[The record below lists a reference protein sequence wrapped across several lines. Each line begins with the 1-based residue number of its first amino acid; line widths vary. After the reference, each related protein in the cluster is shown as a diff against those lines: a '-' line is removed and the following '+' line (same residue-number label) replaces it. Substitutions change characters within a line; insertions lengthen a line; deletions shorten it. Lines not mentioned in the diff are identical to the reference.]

1 MPRFFDADDVQPR
14 VTATPAARS
23 SIDRAQAAPFDHPR
37 GMTAAAQR
45 LKIEGSQDERIDKR
59 DVSKWQTQAWQM
71 FDAIG
76 ELHYAFGMVGSV
88 VSRVR
93 FFPAIV
99 TDPSMP
105 PTKASEVLKG
115 FNMEGLDAAQVKK
128 AVDEAEAAL
137 RELMSS
143 ASGGQSGFLR
153 EAAINLCVP
162 GEFYLVNDDKKWL
175 VCSSDE
181 LQKQGD
187 RYYIVTDRANANKAN
202 GKRELKQGAFIAR
215 IWRTHPRYS
224 GEPDSTMLGVLDQA
238 EKLVLFDQALRTII
252 RTRMNAG
259 LVFIPDSLIAASASE
274 EDTIESAIVNAVSAT
289 IDDETAANT
298 VVPLVVTGPAEAGKA
313 IQHISLARELEESL
327 VAMADAALD
336 RMLQGIDL
344 PKDIVTGLADVK
356 YANGLVITDDVYR
369 AHIEPLVLMLVDSLT
384 SVYLRP
390 KLEAA
395 GVPPQL
401 IERIVFWYDPSA
413 IVTRPDRSQAANEGY
428 ADYLLSGDAW
438 RRARGFSDEDKPDPD
453 EIIFRMALEK
463 AQIPPDMAA
472 QLLESIHPE
481 FWKERRA
488 AGQAESQ
495 MPADLSTLLSG
506 DVPDGPTEP
515 PVGGQLQGADISP
528 GGMLPPSA

>member
-1 MPRFFDADDVQPR
+1 MPRFFDPDDVQPR
-14 VTATPAARS
+14 IEATPARRDD
-23 SIDRAQAAPFDHPR
+23 DRARPAPFDHPR
-37 GMTAAAQR
+37 GMTAAAVK
-45 LKIEGSQDERIDKR
+45 LVTTGKQDDRIDKR
-59 DVSKWQTQAWQM
+59 DVSKWQTQAWRM

-76 ELHYAFGMVGSV
+76 ELHYAFGMIGSV

-105 PTKASEVLKG
+105 PTKASEVLET
-115 FNMEGLDAAQVKK
+115 FELEGLSAEAIKNAVDAA
-128 AVDEAEAAL
+128 EEAL
-137 RELMSS
+137 RDLMSS

-162 GEFYLVNDDKKWL
+162 GEFYLVNDDKKWI
-175 VCSSDE
+175 VCSSEE
-181 LQKQGD
+181 LVKQGD

-202 GKRELKQGAFIAR
+202 GKRELPEKAFIAR

-259 LVFIPDSLIAASASE
+259 IVFLPDSLIAASASD
-274 EDTIESAIVNAVSAT
+274 EDTVETALVSAVSQT

-298 VVPLVVTGPAEAGKA
+298 VVPLVVTGPADAGKA

-327 VAMADAALD
+327 IQMADTALD

-384 SVYLRP
+384 SVYLHP
-390 KLEAA
+390 YLEAQ
-395 GVPPQL
+395 GVPAKL
-401 IERIVFWYDPSA
+401 IDRIVFWYDPSA
-413 IVTRPDRSQAANEGY
+413 IVTRPDRSQAANEGF
-428 ADYLLSGDAW
+428 DKKLLSADAW
-438 RRARGFSDEDKPDPD
+438 RRARGFSDEDAPTPD
-453 EIIFRMALEK
+453 ELIYRMALE
-463 AQIPPDMAA
+463 AQVPPDMAA
-472 QLLESIHPE
+472 QLIESINPE
-481 FWKERRA
+481 FWKERRQ
-488 AGQAESQ
+488 AGQAESE

-506 DVPDGPTEP
+506 EVPEGPTEP
-515 PVGGQLQGADISP
+515 PVGGQLQGAEVSSP
-528 GGMLPPSA
+528 GGLMPPTQ